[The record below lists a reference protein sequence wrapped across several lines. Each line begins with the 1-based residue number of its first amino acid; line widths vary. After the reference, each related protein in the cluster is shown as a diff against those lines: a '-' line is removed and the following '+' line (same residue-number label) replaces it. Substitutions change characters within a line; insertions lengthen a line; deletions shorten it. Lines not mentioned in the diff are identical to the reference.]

1 MKNESLIWSVLP
13 PRCVLWIFP
22 TQAGQTWVISF
33 LVLAS
38 KIITAKSR
46 NCQFCQFAIIQ
57 SVAGLLSRM
66 CWPMRGRD
74 IGRLTNQRPR
84 GWHHS
89 RVWWL
94 NWHHLWE
101 KYFVFE
107 TNIIMRCSERRVD
120 AGCCDLDHRQ
130 SLWPLIL
137 SFVVTHFISLMIP
150 DYCWLI
156 TIPVTFLWLCPEI
169 IKLLLNCKKVDYHQI
184 LCPGSCDDTGKRQ
197 QQDLQ

>member
-46 NCQFCQFAIIQ
+46 NCQFCQFAIIP

-74 IGRLTNQRPR
+74 IGRLTNQRPGADTTR
-84 GWHHS
+84 GSGGWTGTICEKNILYLRPILLWDARS
-89 RVWWL
+89 AVWQQSGCGML
-94 NWHHLWE
+94 RSGPQTESLTVNL
-101 KYFVFE
+101 VFCCYTFYI
-107 TNIIMRCSERRVD
+107 TND
-120 AGCCDLDHRQ
+120 PG
-130 SLWPLIL
+130 
-137 SFVVTHFISLMIP
+137 
-150 DYCWLI
+150 
-156 TIPVTFLWLCPEI
+156 
-169 IKLLLNCKKVDYHQI
+169 LLLTYYKPRDLSLALSRDYQ
-184 LCPGSCDDTGKRQ
+184 TVA
-197 QQDLQ
+197 